1 MGAVAVLL
9 NMGLQIMYGTSSS
22 KNMQLFWGWVGGW
35 GGGVLMNVFV
45 QWQQHGGCLKFSLA
59 FGVTVW

>member
-1 MGAVAVLL
+1 MCGC
-9 NMGLQIMYGTSSS
+9 GG
-22 KNMQLFWGWVGGW
+22 GGVGGGG